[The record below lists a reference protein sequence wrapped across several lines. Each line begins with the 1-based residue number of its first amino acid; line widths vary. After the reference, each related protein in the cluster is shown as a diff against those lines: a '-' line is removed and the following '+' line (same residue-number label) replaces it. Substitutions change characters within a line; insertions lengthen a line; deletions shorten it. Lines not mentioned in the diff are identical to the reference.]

1 MNTREP
7 TKSVAVVLFQFG
19 GPDSLDAIEP
29 FLINLFS
36 DPDIIDFPLANI
48 ARPTMAR
55 LIARNRTQKVR
66 QHYAAIGG
74 KSPILELTLRQGRA
88 LQDALGKVP
97 GLMPSVFVGMR
108 YSNPTIEGVV
118 ATIACKSFDSVV
130 LLPLFPQYSHTT
142 TRSSLN
148 EWNRQLTKINRD
160 GLQVFTIPQF
170 YDHPGYI
177 EALVEKINEGL
188 GHFPANAQT
197 HMIFSAHGIP
207 LNAIEA
213 GDPYCRQ
220 IKETT
225 RLVLKRG
232 GWNYPHSLCYQSRAG
247 PGRWTEPMLDKTIA
261 EVRGQG
267 YSHLLIVPV
276 SFVTDHVETLYEIN
290 LESRQQATEMGVE
303 QFEVMPALNDSPR
316 FIEALRDLVLE
327 SIDSY

>member
-7 TKSVAVVLFQFG
+7 TKSVAVVLLQFG

-29 FLINLFS
+29 FLVSLFS
-36 DPDIIDFPLANI
+36 DPDIIDFPLAKI
-48 ARPTMAR
+48 ARPTLAR
-55 LIARNRTQKVR
+55 LIARNRAQKVR

-88 LQDALGKVP
+88 LRDALRKVP
-97 GLMPSVFVGMR
+97 GVMPSVFVAMR
-108 YSNPTIEGVV
+108 YSHPTIEGVV
-118 ATIACKSFDSVV
+118 AKIACKSFDSVV

-148 EWNRQLTKINRD
+148 EWDRQLTKINLD

-188 GHFPANAQT
+188 MRFPADAQI
-197 HMIFSAHGIP
+197 HMVFSAHGIP
-207 LNAIEA
+207 LNAIKA

-232 GWNYPHSLCYQSRAG
+232 EWHYPHSLCYQSKAG

-267 YSHLLIVPV
+267 YAHLLIVPV
-276 SFVTDHVETLYEIN
+276 SFVTDHVETLHEIDI
-290 LESRQQATEMGVE
+290 EARQQAEEIGVE

-316 FIEALRDLVLE
+316 FINALRDLVLE
-327 SIDSY
+327 SIS